1 MVHAVDIAAARLCGI
16 RWRVEFE
23 VDLLTDDSQ
32 ATSFCCTSSPAAT
45 LCYSGKH
52 GSGPVPNYRTQPH
65 NSNATSTTLQEDDWA
80 SPVDGRRKGR
90 QGRKKG
96 SPSLNVLFTTPLHH
110 LFLGDP
116 PPECLDA
123 LIAAPNLCSL
133 LPGRL

>member
-1 MVHAVDIAAARLCGI
+1 MVHAVDIAAARLCGM
-16 RWRVEFE
+16 RRRVEFE

-52 GSGPVPNYRTQPH
+52 GSGP
-65 NSNATSTTLQEDDWA
+65 A

-116 PPECLDA
+116 LPDCLDA